1 MVLDVHLS
9 TMQIDYHTT
18 ISPNAFT
25 WMMTQP
31 QKSSISL
38 YISEGSQHFTINFIT
53 QHLPVLEELVKQ
65 LKQIKQQ
72 EVLKLRQQLD
82 EQLCELENLSDEEIS
97 NSQSQENIASSYSSE
112 F

>member
-31 QKSSISL
+31 QKSCISL
-38 YISEGSQHFTINFIT
+38 YISEGSQHFTIDFIT
-53 QHLPVLEELVKQ
+53 QHLPILEELVKQ
-65 LKQIKQQ
+65 LLQVKQQ

-82 EQLCELENLSDEEIS
+82 EQLCSLENLANEEVS
-97 NSQSQENIASSYSSE
+97 NSQGHEDIASSYSSE

>member
-1 MVLDVHLS
+1 MLL
-9 TMQIDYHTT
+9 DYHTT
-18 ISPNAFT
+18 ISPSAFT

-38 YISEGSQHFTINFIT
+38 YISEGSQHFTIDFLT

-65 LKQIKQQ
+65 LKQVKQQ

-82 EQLCELENLSDEEIS
+82 EQLCSLENLADEEVS
-97 NSQSQENIASSYSSE
+97 NSQSHEDIASSYINE